1 MICLNHGFIHQTWH
15 FQASG
20 SFQKSTVTC
29 LLALKIF
36 KESRQSQR
44 CFKQWLL
51 CSNTCI
57 VKVTILHEN
66 IYLAIL
72 VYLWKTRTKTKKKK
86 KKAKLLYSQRYLG
99 QWQIP
104 QLWPNG
110 HFPWNLILSLSQFLR
125 CLLFFHTLER
135 AFLRRPQHQCSHG
148 RREGSLRES
157 VTQPPLSLKQV
168 S

>member
-86 KKAKLLYSQRYLG
+86 KKPNYFIVRGIQDSDKYLNFD
-99 QWQIP
+99 QMVISLEISFYPCLNFYDAFYFSTLQKE
-104 QLWPNG
+104 
-110 HFPWNLILSLSQFLR
+110 LS
-125 CLLFFHTLER
+125 
-135 AFLRRPQHQCSHG
+135 
-148 RREGSLRES
+148 
-157 VTQPPLSLKQV
+157 
-168 S
+168 